1 MEGLIVVL
9 TLVVGVPLL
18 AYLQDRKDASR
29 REESNA
35 AIRAAKMKAD
45 CAAVDRE
52 RAARE
57 ARRLAVHNRGR

>member
-18 AYLQDRKDASR
+18 AVFQDREDAR
-29 REESNA
+29 RLEEANA
-35 AIRAAKMKAD
+35 ERRAAKMRAD